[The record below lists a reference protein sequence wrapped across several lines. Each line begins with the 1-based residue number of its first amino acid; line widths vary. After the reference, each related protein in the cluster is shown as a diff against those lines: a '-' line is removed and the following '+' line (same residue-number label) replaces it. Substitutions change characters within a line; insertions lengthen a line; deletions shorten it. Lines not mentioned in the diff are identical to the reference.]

1 MDSHRALFTSEPLH
15 HLIANHIVVLFRPMN
30 KTLKKTL
37 EQLSQDQLI
46 HIIEQAHGGN
56 SNKDCQAIIEQAI
69 AAYNPKELYKLT
81 NKAIASVK
89 SGTRFISYRESYE
102 FEQKLDR
109 INAGI
114 EKLISE
120 APDLAIKLCQRLIEI
135 DGRICER
142 VDDSNGFLSECY
154 ATTYH
159 LLDRAFV
166 AAKSDSDVVGRYFY
180 EIYSQDEYGLR
191 GNLLDNTKQS
201 LRAGADKVLE
211 TLLQDR
217 PLEEYATRHALKT
230 IADSRGDIDT
240 YIELLKQEAQSFGR
254 PLADQSICDIAAR
267 LNAAFRS
274 EEAIHWLNKIGENS
288 SCFSKKTSLLIE
300 AYQLEGKDKQAR
312 EMRWQRFERYLHAED
327 YLAYLKHATES
338 ERETAQAK
346 AVALAKNY
354 THLSSTLAF
363 LADTQQWDEVNALI
377 LEHAKADT
385 LNGADYSQYRKMST
399 SLAKQGRGLAATLL
413 RRALVADVL
422 SRAKSQYYHYAIS
435 DLKKANDFAQ
445 TVSDWQGF
453 VTHEAFMQT
462 LQTQHARK
470 SAFWSKLN

>member
-1 MDSHRALFTSEPLH
+1 
-15 HLIANHIVVLFRPMN
+15 MN
-30 KTLKKTL
+30 KTLKNTL
-37 EQLSQDQLI
+37 QQLSQDQLI
-46 HIIEQAHGGN
+46 HIIEQAHDS

-81 NKAIASVK
+81 NKAITSVK
-89 SGTRFISYRESYE
+89 NGTRFISYSETYE
-102 FEQKLDR
+102 FEQKLIR
-109 INAGI
+109 INEGI

-142 VDDSNGFLSECY
+142 VDDSNGFLSICY
-154 ATTYH
+154 ATTYN
-159 LLDRAFV
+159 LLDRAFI
-166 AAKSDSDVVGRYFY
+166 AAKSDNDTVAHYLY
-180 EIYSQDEYGLR
+180 EVYSQDQYGLR
-191 GNLLDNTKQS
+191 GDLLDNTKQS

-217 PLEEYATRHALKT
+217 PLEDFPLENHATLHALKI
-230 IADSRGDIDT
+230 IADTRGDVDA
-240 YIELLKQEAQSFGR
+240 YIALVKQDVQRLAR
-254 PLADQSICDIAAR
+254 PLSDQSICEIATR

-274 EEAIHWLNKIGENS
+274 EEAIHWLNKIGGS
-288 SCFSKKTSLLIE
+288 GHYDSKKTALLIE

-312 EMRWQRFERYLHAED
+312 EILWQRFERCLHAAD

-338 ERETAQAK
+338 ERDTAQAK
-346 AVALAKNY
+346 AVALAKKY

-363 LADTQQWDEVNALI
+363 LADIQQWDEVNALI
-377 LEHAKADT
+377 LQHAKTDT
-385 LNGADYSQYRKMST
+385 LNGADYSQYRKLST

-422 SRAKSQYYHYAIS
+422 QRAQSKYYHYAIS

-445 TVSDWQGF
+445 TVSDWQDF
-453 VTHEAFMQT
+453 ATHDTFMQT

-470 SAFWSKLN
+470 SAFWSKLDV